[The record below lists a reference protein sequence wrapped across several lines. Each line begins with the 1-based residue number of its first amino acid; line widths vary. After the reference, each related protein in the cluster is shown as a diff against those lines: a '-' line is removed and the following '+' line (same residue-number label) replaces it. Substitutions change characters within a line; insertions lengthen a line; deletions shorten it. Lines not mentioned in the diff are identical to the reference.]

1 MPEHFTK
8 NTISA
13 TYWCAKCN
21 KATLHH
27 VDSGRRGPCYTCM
40 EKLESA
46 ATQPQPPA
54 ETQLD
59 LWGKQ

>member
-13 TYWCAKCN
+13 
-21 KATLHH
+21 
-27 VDSGRRGPCYTCM
+27 PCYTCM